1 MKIKKLLK
9 NVTKGLLGIVLII
22 LLIYSGFLVKWKLN
36 SSNNKALLGVEAPL
50 VSDGIKTFRDLNKN
64 GKLDVY
70 ENSEA
75 SIENRVEDLISQM
88 TIEEKAGSLFITM
101 IGVNEEGT
109 LMEHPTPSDFLSF
122 LLNPSLEMI
131 AKKHMNHFNTRAAHN
146 KENMLAWYN
155 AIQKVGEQPVLEFL

>member
-88 TIEEKAGSLFITM
+88 TIEEKAGSLF
-101 IGVNEEGT
+101 
-109 LMEHPTPSDFLSF
+109 
-122 LLNPSLEMI
+122 LLP
-131 AKKHMNHFNTRAAHN
+131 
-146 KENMLAWYN
+146 
-155 AIQKVGEQPVLEFL
+155 